1 MLAEETDRLTADDGQ
16 LIQTMADRVIRWI
29 KSYRKDAAT
38 RNLAKMDAGL
48 GQLITPD
55 KIAEFDRSE
64 PALTAIKCLGE
75 VMDGS
80 VTEITQSMYTVMRD
94 FLLTQI
100 VVTNANRSGVLAN
113 MSVDEFNAVRQTD
126 GSFVVSVTKHK
137 TASTYGPA
145 KVVLSKSLH
154 SWLSVFVSKVRP
166 NVAYT

>member
-1 MLAEETDRLTADDGQ
+1 LSKKVENRKVPL
-16 LIQTMADRVIRWI
+16 LI
-29 KSYRKDAAT
+29 
-38 RNLAKMDAGL
+38 
-48 GQLITPD
+48 
-55 KIAEFDRSE
+55 
-64 PALTAIKCLGE
+64 AIYSCLGE

-126 GSFVVSVTKHK
+126 GSFVVSVKNHK
-137 TASTYGPA
+137 TAATYGPA

-166 NVAYT
+166 NVAIKAHYEVP